1 MKTNLHVG
9 MMGLYGEEKL
19 LLVIGEQIWNTRGL
33 QGGHC
38 LFDIPMNSSGC
49 GLLLSLP
56 HYLSFY

>member
-38 LFDIPMNSSGC
+38 LFDIQFESTKT
-49 GLLLSLP
+49 
-56 HYLSFY
+56 YQTIK

>member
-19 LLVIGEQIWNTRGL
+19 LLVIGERIWNTRGL

-49 GLLLSLP
+49 GGIRCK
-56 HYLSFY
+56 